1 MTRSISIGLAF
12 LAFGAGLRA
21 ALLWYRASKVEI
33 VPMWIED
40 GHIEPVD
47 MNLSHLEWIV
57 AILKSQNKAG
67 ALNRVAAIWTGIS
80 IGFSAIAT
88 LVGAF

>member
-1 MTRSISIGLAF
+1 VTKWISLGFAIIAF
-12 LAFGAGLRA
+12 VAGLRA

-33 VPMWIED
+33 VPMWVDD
-40 GHIEPVD
+40 GRMEPLD
-47 MNLSHLEWIV
+47 MGLSNLEWIV

-67 ALNRVAAIWTGIS
+67 DLNRVAAIWTAIS
-80 IGFSAIAT
+80 IGFRSIAT

>member
-1 MTRSISIGLAF
+1 MTKWTSLGFALIAF
-12 LAFGAGLRA
+12 SAGLRA

-33 VPMWIED
+33 VPMWVED
-40 GHIEPVD
+40 GRMEPLD
-47 MNLSHLEWIV
+47 MGLSHLEWIV

-67 ALNRVAAIWTGIS
+67 DLNRVAAVWTAIS
-80 IGFSAIAT
+80 IGFSAVAT